1 MFVTVVSGHLQFS
14 ASLAA
19 SDDDDDDDDDD
30 KDKVQA

>member
-19 SDDDDDDDDDD
+19 SDDDDDDDDD
-30 KDKVQA
+30 KVQA